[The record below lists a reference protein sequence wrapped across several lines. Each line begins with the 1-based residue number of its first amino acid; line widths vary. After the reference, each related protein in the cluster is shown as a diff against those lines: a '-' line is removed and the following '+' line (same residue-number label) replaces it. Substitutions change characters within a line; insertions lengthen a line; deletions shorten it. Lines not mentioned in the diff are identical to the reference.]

1 MVLSETSD
9 FNWRVIGIPAG
20 GAGEGSQNQPRGR
33 GEGSKG
39 RAMKRAPLITDKEF
53 RVTVKMAREYSA
65 TIKVWATDQA
75 EADQMALDLFEEHVY
90 DINGAHGVSLGLPP
104 PWDEHESH
112 DYDPEIDTISRCVD
126 CGKETIGCG
135 EYYRVSDELWAAS
148 GISPGSG
155 MLCLSCLEKRIGR
168 PLTLEDFIA
177 VLPSREAWARHV
189 RARAAGV

>member
-1 MVLSETSD
+1 
-9 FNWRVIGIPAG
+9 
-20 GAGEGSQNQPRGR
+20 
-33 GEGSKG
+33 
-39 RAMKRAPLITDKEF
+39 MKRTPSITDKEF

-90 DINGAHGVSLGLPP
+90 DINGARGVSLGLPP
-104 PWDEHESH
+104 PWDEHQCH

-135 EYYRVSDELWAAS
+135 EYYRVSDELWPAS
-148 GISPGSG
+148 GMSPVSG
-155 MLCLSCLEKRIGR
+155 MLCLSCLEKRISR
-168 PLTLEDFIA
+168 PLTLEDFTA